1 MKLLNVF
8 TLTLRVVCFEN
19 RRDKK
24 RGGGGVPA
32 ILSHFY
38 ETAMIKAYDS
48 LAPRGYSQTSGGE
61 GNKEVSE
68 ETRTT
73 LKRIFII
80 SEGESL
86 K

>member
-1 MKLLNVF
+1 
-8 TLTLRVVCFEN
+8 
-19 RRDKK
+19 
-24 RGGGGVPA
+24 
-32 ILSHFY
+32 
-38 ETAMIKAYDS
+38 MIKAYDS